1 MGRKLEDI
9 ETKKKRIAPGPGRY
23 DPKNS
28 VVNQS
33 MPNCKFGS
41 SSREELGGG
50 KEQRN
55 KPGPGQYYA
64 SNKILV
70 QSSPSF
76 GFGSSQRESLSPGKL
91 KTPGPGNYPSK
102 KFLGTEGVRY
112 SMGATI

>member
-1 MGRKLEDI
+1 MGQKLEDI
-9 ETKKKRIAPGPGRY
+9 ETKKKNIAPGPGRY
-23 DPKNS
+23 DPKTNIIA
-28 VVNQS
+28 QS
-33 MPNCKFGS
+33 MPNCKFGTG
-41 SSREELGGG
+41 SREELGGG
-50 KEQRN
+50 KESRA

-91 KTPGPGNYPSK
+91 RTPGPGKYVPK
-102 KFLGTEGVRY
+102 KFVGIEGLRY